1 MLLMDRLHVPVRV
14 FLAICSFSILAL
26 TLSGCGGNSNRPKT
40 AKVIGKVTYDGKP
53 VETGSLLFVPVGGGS
68 PAQGNI
74 ATDGTYTLGTF
85 TETDGAILGNFK
97 VMITAWTQPKGGP
110 GLPEDAIRGDA
121 GPISLIPEIYGDLEK
136 SGLTA
141 TVKDEKNTINFDLEK
156 KAAPPKKAPP
166 KKLGEVP
173 KIGST

>member
-1 MLLMDRLHVPVRV
+1 MAVATGCLSV
-14 FLAICSFSILAL
+14 LAL
-26 TLSGCGGNSNRPKT
+26 ILSGCGGNRNRPRT
-40 AKVIGKVTYDGKP
+40 AKVTGVVTYDGKP
-53 VETGSLLFVPVGGGS
+53 IPSGSLLFVPVGGGS

-85 TETDGAILGNFK
+85 TESDGAILGDFK
-97 VMITAWTQPKGGP
+97 VMITAWSQPRGGP

-156 KAAPPKKAPP
+156 KAAPKRTPP

>member
-1 MLLMDRLHVPVRV
+1 MLSCLSVSVSNRFRV
-14 FLAICSFSILAL
+14 ATSVLTLLTFS
-26 TLSGCGGNSNRPKT
+26 LSGCGGNSNRPKT
-40 AKVIGKVTYDGKP
+40 AKVTGKVTYEGKP
-53 VETGSLLFVPVGGGS
+53 IETGSLLFVPVGGGS
-68 PAQGNI
+68 SAQGNI
-74 ATDGTYTLGTF
+74 AADGTYTLGTF